1 MIRESSLP
9 ERPQR
14 TLPLKR
20 HRETLEWDPNDQWLL
35 QALIR
40 TVEQRIAHTLDAES
54 TSAALLTPQIFK
66 LSKVHPSERTL
77 R

>member
-20 HRETLEWDPNDQWLL
+20 QRETLEWDPNDQWLL

-40 TVEQRIAHTLDAES
+40 TVEQRIAHTLDAEKYKRRFVD
-54 TSAALLTPQIFK
+54 TPN
-66 LSKVHPSERTL
+66 L
-77 R
+77 